1 MVAVFVIRDINCN
14 QPHTRK
20 RKLKLNDTSIRRRV
34 PIRRR
39 VLKIVLLTTLVGIV
53 AAGIFGMACIRWI
66 ERFSEATFM
75 KQLEGNIQAVVRQKV
90 VSVDARLEHYEKYIT
105 LVTDYIENMYR
116 NKEEMVDRGR
126 IYYGPSNTHEYEL
139 TRMLA
144 NEEVKAEDL
153 SEELLFFSNLE
164 QVWKL
169 IAEENEDLISTVYAG
184 TTVGLLTSY
193 DRWSYLSYSEDSDE
207 AYYDY
212 FQSDWYSQGK
222 EESGIFYTDLYV
234 DSQGRGL
241 TITIASP
248 FRDEEG
254 RFMGVDC
261 ADFDITGLYN
271 ELLNID
277 LGKGAFTFTMDEDGV
292 LISPDAD
299 KLSVEEITQLSPD
312 EMKKFMN
319 DSDGI
324 IEIKDAVY
332 VRTNIE
338 RIGWTLCA
346 CVPKEIIHESIE
358 DAERAIHYAIVL
370 FMIVVGIIIIIEIIV
385 VNHAVSSITYPM
397 ELLGQDMKI
406 ISEGDMNYRA
416 KIYRNDE
423 IGDITSRLNE
433 MVDRLNIT
441 MRELMNTQQHAD
453 AMSRLATR
461 DALTGIRNKTAYDNQ
476 IRLLQESFNSGNHEF
491 GFVMVDLNNLK
502 TINDSYGHDKGD
514 IAIKKCCRLI
524 CETFTHSPVF
534 RIGGDEFVIVL
545 RESDYRNIDV
555 LLTQFKKKVS
565 ILKDNIRLQPWERVS
580 AAIGYALYDDE
591 QDTSVQS
598 VLARADQEMY
608 KNKKKMK
615 QSG

>member
-1 MVAVFVIRDINCN
+1 M
-14 QPHTRK
+14 
-20 RKLKLNDTSIRRRV
+20 
-34 PIRRR
+34 
-39 VLKIVLLTTLVGIV
+39 LLTTLVGIV

-75 KQLEGNIQAVVRQKV
+75 RQLEGNIQTVVRQKA
-90 VSVDARLEHYEKYIT
+90 VSADARLEHYEKYIT
-105 LVTDYIENMYR
+105 LVTDYIENMYL

-144 NEEVKAEDL
+144 NEDVKAEDL

-416 KIYRNDE
+416 KVYRNDE

>member
-1 MVAVFVIRDINCN
+1 M
-14 QPHTRK
+14 
-20 RKLKLNDTSIRRRV
+20 

-416 KIYRNDE
+416 KVYRNDE

>member
-1 MVAVFVIRDINCN
+1 M
-14 QPHTRK
+14 
-20 RKLKLNDTSIRRRV
+20 

-90 VSVDARLEHYEKYIT
+90 VSADARLEHYEKYIT
-105 LVTDYIENMYR
+105 LVTDYIENMYL

>member
-1 MVAVFVIRDINCN
+1 MIRDINCN

-75 KQLEGNIQAVVRQKV
+75 KQLEGNIQAVVRQKA
-90 VSVDARLEHYEKYIT
+90 VSADARLEHYEKYIT

-116 NKEEMVDRGR
+116 NKEDMVDRGH

-144 NEEVKAEDL
+144 NEDVKAEDL

-358 DAERAIHYAIVL
+358 DAERAIRYAIVL

-416 KIYRNDE
+416 KVYRNDE

>member
-1 MVAVFVIRDINCN
+1 M
-14 QPHTRK
+14 
-20 RKLKLNDTSIRRRV
+20 

>member
-1 MVAVFVIRDINCN
+1 M
-14 QPHTRK
+14 
-20 RKLKLNDTSIRRRV
+20 KLNDTSIRRRV

>member
-1 MVAVFVIRDINCN
+1 M
-14 QPHTRK
+14 
-20 RKLKLNDTSIRRRV
+20 KLNDTSIRRRV

-75 KQLEGNIQAVVRQKV
+75 RQLEGNIQTVVRQKA
-90 VSVDARLEHYEKYIT
+90 VSADARLEHYEKYIT
-105 LVTDYIENMYR
+105 LVTDYIENMYL

-416 KIYRNDE
+416 KVYRNDE

>member
-1 MVAVFVIRDINCN
+1 M
-14 QPHTRK
+14 
-20 RKLKLNDTSIRRRV
+20 KLNDTSIRRRV

-90 VSVDARLEHYEKYIT
+90 VSADARLEHYEKYIT

-416 KIYRNDE
+416 KVYRNDE

>member
-1 MVAVFVIRDINCN
+1 M
-14 QPHTRK
+14 
-20 RKLKLNDTSIRRRV
+20 

-105 LVTDYIENMYR
+105 LVTDYIENMYL

>member
-1 MVAVFVIRDINCN
+1 M
-14 QPHTRK
+14 
-20 RKLKLNDTSIRRRV
+20 
-34 PIRRR
+34 
-39 VLKIVLLTTLVGIV
+39 LLTTLVGIV

-105 LVTDYIENMYR
+105 LVTDYIENMYL

>member
-1 MVAVFVIRDINCN
+1 M
-14 QPHTRK
+14 
-20 RKLKLNDTSIRRRV
+20 
-34 PIRRR
+34 
-39 VLKIVLLTTLVGIV
+39 LLTTLVGIV

-144 NEEVKAEDL
+144 NEDVKAEDL

-416 KIYRNDE
+416 KVYRNDE

>member
-1 MVAVFVIRDINCN
+1 M
-14 QPHTRK
+14 
-20 RKLKLNDTSIRRRV
+20 KLNDTSIRRRV

-90 VSVDARLEHYEKYIT
+90 VSADARLEHYEKYIT

-116 NKEEMVDRGR
+116 NKEDMVDRGR

-416 KIYRNDE
+416 KVYRNDE

-491 GFVMVDLNNLK
+491 GFVMVDLNSLK

>member
-1 MVAVFVIRDINCN
+1 M
-14 QPHTRK
+14 
-20 RKLKLNDTSIRRRV
+20 KLNDTSIRRRV

-75 KQLEGNIQAVVRQKV
+75 RQLEGNIQTVVRQKA
-90 VSVDARLEHYEKYIT
+90 VSADARLEHYEKYIT
-105 LVTDYIENMYR
+105 LVTDYIENMYL

-144 NEEVKAEDL
+144 NEDVKAEDL

-416 KIYRNDE
+416 KVYRNDE

-555 LLTQFKKKVS
+555 LLAQFKKKVS

>member
-1 MVAVFVIRDINCN
+1 MIRDINCN

-105 LVTDYIENMYR
+105 LVTDYIENMYL

>member
-1 MVAVFVIRDINCN
+1 M
-14 QPHTRK
+14 
-20 RKLKLNDTSIRRRV
+20 KLNDTSIRRRV

-90 VSVDARLEHYEKYIT
+90 VSADARLEHYEKYIT

>member
-1 MVAVFVIRDINCN
+1 M
-14 QPHTRK
+14 
-20 RKLKLNDTSIRRRV
+20 

-75 KQLEGNIQAVVRQKV
+75 RQLEGNIQTVVRQKA
-90 VSVDARLEHYEKYIT
+90 VSADARLEHYEKYIT
-105 LVTDYIENMYR
+105 LVTDYIENMYL

-144 NEEVKAEDL
+144 NEDVKAEDL

-416 KIYRNDE
+416 KVYRNDE

>member
-1 MVAVFVIRDINCN
+1 M
-14 QPHTRK
+14 
-20 RKLKLNDTSIRRRV
+20 KLNDTSIRRRV

-39 VLKIVLLTTLVGIV
+39 VLRIVLLTTLVGIV

-75 KQLEGNIQAVVRQKV
+75 KQLEGNIQAVVRQKA
-90 VSVDARLEHYEKYIT
+90 VSADARLEHYEKYIT

-116 NKEEMVDRGR
+116 NKEDMVDRGR

-144 NEEVKAEDL
+144 NEDVKAEDL

-212 FQSDWYSQGK
+212 FQSDWYSRGK

-277 LGKGAFTFTMDEDGV
+277 LGKGAFTFTMDKDGV

-358 DAERAIHYAIVL
+358 DAERAIRYAIVL

-385 VNHAVSSITYPM
+385 VNHAVSNITYPM
-397 ELLGQDMKI
+397 ERLGQDMKI

-416 KIYRNDE
+416 KVYRNDE

-433 MVDRLNIT
+433 MVDRLNIA

>member
-1 MVAVFVIRDINCN
+1 M
-14 QPHTRK
+14 
-20 RKLKLNDTSIRRRV
+20 
-34 PIRRR
+34 
-39 VLKIVLLTTLVGIV
+39 LLTTLVGIV

-90 VSVDARLEHYEKYIT
+90 VSADARLEHYEKYIT

-116 NKEEMVDRGR
+116 NKEDMVDRGR

-416 KIYRNDE
+416 KVYRNDE

>member
-1 MVAVFVIRDINCN
+1 MIRDINCN

-75 KQLEGNIQAVVRQKV
+75 RQLEGNIQTVVRQKA
-90 VSVDARLEHYEKYIT
+90 VSADARLEHYEKYIT
-105 LVTDYIENMYR
+105 LVTDYIENMYL

-416 KIYRNDE
+416 KVYRNDE

>member
-1 MVAVFVIRDINCN
+1 M
-14 QPHTRK
+14 
-20 RKLKLNDTSIRRRV
+20 KLNDTSIRRRV

-90 VSVDARLEHYEKYIT
+90 VSADARLEHYEKYIT

-116 NKEEMVDRGR
+116 NKEDMVDRGR

-416 KIYRNDE
+416 KVYRNDE

>member
-1 MVAVFVIRDINCN
+1 M
-14 QPHTRK
+14 
-20 RKLKLNDTSIRRRV
+20 KLNDTSIRRRV

-615 QSG
+615 LSGCRNT

>member
-1 MVAVFVIRDINCN
+1 MIRDINCN

-75 KQLEGNIQAVVRQKV
+75 RQLEGNIQTVVRQKA
-90 VSVDARLEHYEKYIT
+90 VSADARLEHYEKYIT
-105 LVTDYIENMYR
+105 LVTDYIENMYL

-144 NEEVKAEDL
+144 NEDVKAEDL

-416 KIYRNDE
+416 KVYRNDE

>member
-1 MVAVFVIRDINCN
+1 M
-14 QPHTRK
+14 
-20 RKLKLNDTSIRRRV
+20 KLNDTSIRRRV

-75 KQLEGNIQAVVRQKV
+75 RQLEGNIQTVVRQKA
-90 VSVDARLEHYEKYIT
+90 VSADARLEHYEKYIT
-105 LVTDYIENMYR
+105 LVTDYIENMYL

-144 NEEVKAEDL
+144 NEDVKAEDL

-416 KIYRNDE
+416 KVYRNDE

>member
-1 MVAVFVIRDINCN
+1 M
-14 QPHTRK
+14 
-20 RKLKLNDTSIRRRV
+20 KLNDTSIRRRV

-75 KQLEGNIQAVVRQKV
+75 KQLEGNIQAVVRQKA
-90 VSVDARLEHYEKYIT
+90 VSADARLEHYEKYIT

-116 NKEEMVDRGR
+116 NKEDMVDRGR

-144 NEEVKAEDL
+144 NEDVKAEDL

-358 DAERAIHYAIVL
+358 DAERAIRYAIVL

-416 KIYRNDE
+416 KVYRNDE

>member
-1 MVAVFVIRDINCN
+1 M
-14 QPHTRK
+14 
-20 RKLKLNDTSIRRRV
+20 KLNDTSIRRRV

-75 KQLEGNIQAVVRQKV
+75 RQLEGNIQTVVRQKA
-90 VSVDARLEHYEKYIT
+90 VSADARLEHYEKYIT
-105 LVTDYIENMYR
+105 LVTDYIENMYL

-144 NEEVKAEDL
+144 NEDVKAEDL

>member
-1 MVAVFVIRDINCN
+1 MIRDINCN

-90 VSVDARLEHYEKYIT
+90 VSADARLEHYEKYIT

>member
-1 MVAVFVIRDINCN
+1 MIRDINCN

>member
-1 MVAVFVIRDINCN
+1 MIRDINCN

-75 KQLEGNIQAVVRQKV
+75 KQLEGNIQAVVRQKA
-90 VSVDARLEHYEKYIT
+90 VSADARLEHYEKYIT

-116 NKEEMVDRGR
+116 NKEDMVDRGR

-144 NEEVKAEDL
+144 NEDVKAEDL

-358 DAERAIHYAIVL
+358 DAERAIRYAIVL

-416 KIYRNDE
+416 KVYRNDE

>member
-1 MVAVFVIRDINCN
+1 M
-14 QPHTRK
+14 
-20 RKLKLNDTSIRRRV
+20 
-34 PIRRR
+34 
-39 VLKIVLLTTLVGIV
+39 LLTTLVGIV

-75 KQLEGNIQAVVRQKV
+75 RQLEGNIQTVVRQKA
-90 VSVDARLEHYEKYIT
+90 VSADARLEHYEKYIT
-105 LVTDYIENMYR
+105 LVTDYIENMYL

-416 KIYRNDE
+416 KVYRNDE

>member
-1 MVAVFVIRDINCN
+1 M
-14 QPHTRK
+14 
-20 RKLKLNDTSIRRRV
+20 KLNDTSIRRRV

-75 KQLEGNIQAVVRQKV
+75 RQLEGNIQAVVRQKV

-416 KIYRNDE
+416 KVYRNDE

>member
-1 MVAVFVIRDINCN
+1 MIRDINCN

-75 KQLEGNIQAVVRQKV
+75 KQLEGNIQAVVRQKA
-90 VSVDARLEHYEKYIT
+90 VSADARLEHYEKYIT
-105 LVTDYIENMYR
+105 LVTDYIENMYL
-116 NKEEMVDRGR
+116 NEEEMVDRGR

-144 NEEVKAEDL
+144 NEDVKAEDL

-416 KIYRNDE
+416 KVYRNDE

>member
-1 MVAVFVIRDINCN
+1 M
-14 QPHTRK
+14 
-20 RKLKLNDTSIRRRV
+20 KLNDTSIRRRV

-75 KQLEGNIQAVVRQKV
+75 RQLEGNIQTVVRQKA
-90 VSVDARLEHYEKYIT
+90 VSADARLEHYEKYIT

-608 KNKKKMK
+608 KKKKKMK